1 MLKSFD
7 SSIPLFNRNY
17 IFNKNSTPSIDSPSV
32 SIDLNINNNLYYHC
46 DSLKCFYD
54 KTKKSA
60 NPSNFYLNEESIDF
74 KFNFYKYISNIS
86 FDYKQNLSLS
96 EIRSLNYFVKNHPFK
111 ICEADKNVGVCLT
124 TNENYD
130 KPCLSLLTD
139 TNTYEQIN
147 YDPLEEMNNNIN
159 VILTDLKLNGD
170 GDDDLKLN
178 GQQVSA
184 TAET

>member
-1 MLKSFD
+1 M
-7 SSIPLFNRNY
+7 
-17 IFNKNSTPSIDSPSV
+17 
-32 SIDLNINNNLYYHC
+32 
-46 DSLKCFYD
+46 
-54 KTKKSA
+54 
-60 NPSNFYLNEESIDF
+60 
-74 KFNFYKYISNIS
+74 
-86 FDYKQNLSLS
+86 
-96 EIRSLNYFVKNHPFK
+96 
-111 ICEADKNVGVCLT
+111 GVCLM

-130 KPCLSLLTD
+130 KLCLSLLTD

-147 YDPLEEMNNNIN
+147 HDPLEEMNNNIN

>member
-1 MLKSFD
+1 M
-7 SSIPLFNRNY
+7 
-17 IFNKNSTPSIDSPSV
+17 
-32 SIDLNINNNLYYHC
+32 
-46 DSLKCFYD
+46 
-54 KTKKSA
+54 
-60 NPSNFYLNEESIDF
+60 
-74 KFNFYKYISNIS
+74 
-86 FDYKQNLSLS
+86 
-96 EIRSLNYFVKNHPFK
+96 
-111 ICEADKNVGVCLT
+111 

-130 KPCLSLLTD
+130 KLCLSLLTD

-147 YDPLEEMNNNIN
+147 HDPLEEMNNNIN